1 MLQMSNPDFWNFI
14 EASQRQQSLQAFTFS
29 QLQLGKK
36 VHARKEDNFGR
47 IKRIIFSAANY
58 KEIDYLKDIAVI
70 LSFQFSSFFVLIM
83 FMLLLLS

>member
-1 MLQMSNPDFWNFI
+1 M
-14 EASQRQQSLQAFTFS
+14 
-29 QLQLGKK
+29 
-36 VHARKEDNFGR
+36 HARKENNFGR

-58 KEIDYLKDIAVI
+58 KEIDYLKAIAVI